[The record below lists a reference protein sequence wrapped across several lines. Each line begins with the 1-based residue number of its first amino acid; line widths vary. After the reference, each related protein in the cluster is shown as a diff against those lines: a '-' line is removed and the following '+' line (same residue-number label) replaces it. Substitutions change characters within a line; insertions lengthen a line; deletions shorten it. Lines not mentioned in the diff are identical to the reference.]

1 MQASK
6 KMAFELQ
13 TGDVFFFP
21 TGKRRC
27 QVLRTFNNAKRHTVI
42 ITATVLVTGRI
53 ISKSVDLV
61 TLVKIYTS

>member
-6 KMAFELQ
+6 KMAFELKPV
-13 TGDVFFFP
+13 DLLFFT

-27 QVLRTFNNAKRHTVI
+27 QVLRTFNNAKKNTVI
-42 ITATVLVTGRI
+42 ITATVLATGRI
-53 ISKSVDLV
+53 VSKSVDQI